1 MDEHPGD
8 TLGNRFLTFWGA
20 LGTIV
25 AIALLLG
32 LYRWIAIPSADAV
45 NDGGVGNT
53 RLATLSLVN
62 EAENTEYATVAEV
75 EAGKT
80 VRLPADTLI
89 PFAVKTLA
97 AAKAAPSPI
106 KTPEGLVRE
115 QEEKAKS
122 GAHDPN
128 LSLFEKK

>member
-25 AIALLLG
+25 AVALLLG
-32 LYRWIAIPSADAV
+32 LYRWIAIPSATAV
-45 NDGGVGNT
+45 NDGGTGNT

-62 EAENTEYATVAEV
+62 EAENTEYSTVAEV

-89 PFAVKTLA
+89 PFAAKSLA
-97 AAKAAPSPI
+97 LQKAVPGPL
-106 KTPEGLVRE
+106 KTPEALVRE
-115 QEEKAKS
+115 QEAKA
-122 GAHDPN
+122 ATTHDPN
-128 LSLFEKK
+128 LSKFEGK

>member
-25 AIALLLG
+25 AVALLLG
-32 LYRWIAIPSADAV
+32 LYRWIAIPSANAV
-45 NDGGVGNT
+45 NDGGTGNT

-62 EAENTEYATVAEV
+62 EAENTEYSTVAEV

-89 PFAVKTLA
+89 PFAAKSLA
-97 AAKAAPSPI
+97 MQKAAPGPL
-106 KTPEGLVRE
+106 KTPEVLVRE
-115 QEEKAKS
+115 QEAKA
-122 GAHDPN
+122 ATTHDPN
-128 LSLFEKK
+128 LSKFEGK

>member
-8 TLGNRFLTFWGA
+8 TLGNRFLTFWGT

-25 AIALLLG
+25 ALALLIG

-45 NDGGVGNT
+45 NDGGTGNT

-62 EAENTEYATVAEV
+62 ETENTEYATVAVV

-80 VRLPADTLI
+80 VRLPADAII
-89 PFAVKTLA
+89 PFAAKTLA
-97 AAKAAPSPI
+97 AQKAAPGPL
-106 KTPEGLVRE
+106 KTPEAMVRE
-115 QEEKAKS
+115 QESKA
-122 GAHDPN
+122 ATTHDPN
-128 LSLFEKK
+128 LSKFEGK

>member
-8 TLGNRFLTFWGA
+8 TLGNRFLTFWGV

-25 AIALLLG
+25 ALALLLG

-45 NDGGVGNT
+45 NDGGTGNT

-80 VRLPADTLI
+80 VRLPADALI
-89 PFAVKTLA
+89 SFAAKTLA
-97 AAKAAPSPI
+97 SQKPAPGPL
-106 KTPEGLVRE
+106 KTPEALVRE
-115 QEEKAKS
+115 QESKA
-122 GAHDPN
+122 ATTHDPN
-128 LSLFEKK
+128 LSKFEGK